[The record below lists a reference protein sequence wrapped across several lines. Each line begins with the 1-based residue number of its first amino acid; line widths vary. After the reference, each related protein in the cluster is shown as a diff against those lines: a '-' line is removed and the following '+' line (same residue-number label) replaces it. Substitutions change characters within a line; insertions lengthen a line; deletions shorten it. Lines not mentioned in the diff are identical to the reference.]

1 MLSFFYDIPFK
12 IFLALLLSL
21 LTGWFWYSQGL
32 NTSSFKRIFT
42 KLPPLTSEQ
51 LLYLGLFIT
60 LLIRTLYSQNIE
72 QNVDMSSW
80 IATAISAGKS
90 NEPFWLLLNYADGR
104 PLTVLPLALAEL
116 LGFEVTYR
124 FAELIGVM
132 LWGLTLVVF
141 FYALR
146 SIIEI
151 AKAALLTFLI
161 AMWIGSVWNFD
172 YTGYNSEIVGNLG
185 LMLSLY
191 CVLRLAN
198 TTYFQ
203 LFLTGLC
210 LGCLPFIKF
219 QTAPMG
225 IVLGFYG
232 LYLIGYRWKSI
243 CYYLLGALVPL
254 LLVTIIFWV
263 KNDLPAFWYDYFGNY
278 FYYSYTNE
286 YAEATLNQR
295 FTLPFLFDYVLKN
308 GQSAVFWS
316 GQVITVLIGLLLLF
330 TQKTKINA
338 HKHLLIFSTMWFLNS
353 WYAVLQAGNQY
364 DHYLLF
370 LVFPSC
376 WLIGVLTTFVSQR
389 HKLLILSLIVGFI
402 WIQSIVNTL
411 VRHQEA
417 PHPAQALYERVANK
431 IQNVSQP
438 SDKMVLWGYADGLY
452 VLTRR
457 PMGYRLPYTFWVYY
471 KSSQQTY
478 RINEFLSDMKHNEP
492 QWFVDAMSPRLSV
505 HSGEQYKWQLFPS
518 IKSYVEQHYT
528 LTDSLDEIHFWK
540 RKP

>member
-1 MLSFFYDIPFK
+1 
-12 IFLALLLSL
+12 
-21 LTGWFWYSQGL
+21 
-32 NTSSFKRIFT
+32 
-42 KLPPLTSEQ
+42 
-51 LLYLGLFIT
+51 
-60 LLIRTLYSQNIE
+60 
-72 QNVDMSSW
+72 MSSW

-90 NEPFWLLLNYADGR
+90 NEPFWLLLNYSDGR

-124 FAELIGVM
+124 FAELIGVV
-132 LWGLTLVVF
+132 LWVLTLLVF

-146 SIIEI
+146 SIIQV
-151 AKAALLTFLI
+151 AKAALLTFLL
-161 AMWIGSVWNFD
+161 AMWMGSVWNFD

-185 LMLSLY
+185 LVLSLS
-191 CVLRLAN
+191 CVLRLPN
-198 TTYFQ
+198 TSHFR
-203 LFLTGLC
+203 LFLAGFC

-225 IVLGFYG
+225 IVLGLYG
-232 LYLIGYRWKSI
+232 LYLIGSRCKSI
-243 CYYLLGALVPL
+243 CYYVLGALVPL
-254 LLVTIIFWV
+254 LLVTLIFWA
-263 KNDLPAFWYDYFGNY
+263 KDDLPAFWYDYFGNY

-286 YAEATLNQR
+286 YAEASINQR
-295 FTLPFLFDYVLKN
+295 FTLPFLLDYVLKN

-316 GQVITVLIGLLLLF
+316 GQVITVLFGLFLLMIN
-330 TQKTKINA
+330 KTKTNSP
-338 HKHLLIFSTMWFLNS
+338 KPLLIFSIIWFLSS

-376 WLIGVLTTFVSQR
+376 WLIGVLTNYVSER

-402 WIQSIVNTL
+402 WIQSTVNIL

-431 IQNVSQP
+431 TQALVQP

-478 RINEFLSDMKHNEP
+478 RINEFLSDMKYNQP
-492 QWFVDAMSPRLSV
+492 QWFIDVMSPRLSV
-505 HSGEQYKWQLFPS
+505 HSGEQYKWQLFSP
-518 IKSYVEQHYT
+518 INSYIEQHYT
-528 LTDSLDEIHFWK
+528 LADSLEEVRFWK